1 VKGSYERLEGGVN
14 RSYPIILIL
23 FKLRLDK
30 KVNSLDVTLS
40 EFT

>member
-1 VKGSYERLEGGVN
+1 MN
-14 RSYPIILIL
+14 RSYPIFLIL

-30 KVNSLDVTLS
+30 KVNSLDVILS